1 MFKLYVLATVA
12 NDVRSGRLSW
22 DQEVALTNNL
32 RSLPS
37 GLTQIEPA
45 GTRFT
50 VSELAQLMIS
60 GSDNTAA
67 DRLAA
72 LVGRSSLE
80 AQVATTSAHASL
92 DQPFL
97 RTRELFVLKYANYP
111 YYARTDLALPDAK
124 RTAYLSNVIDRVPLS
139 DLDLAAAATGAPRSV
154 GSLEWFASPADIC
167 AVYSQLYSDA
177 SSSLLAPVSTALS
190 YNDGGIGLTR
200 SAWPLVWFK
209 GGSEQGV
216 LTLGYL
222 ARRADGTVAVVV
234 LQLSD
239 PSKPIASDVT
249 LKALVDVSAALKLV
263 PSSTSAS

>member
-1 MFKLYVLATVA
+1 M
-12 NDVRSGRLSW
+12 
-22 DQEVALTNNL
+22 
-32 RSLPS
+32 
-37 GLTQIEPA
+37 
-45 GTRFT
+45 
-50 VSELAQLMIS
+50 
-60 GSDNTAA
+60 
-67 DRLAA
+67 
-72 LVGRSSLE
+72 
-80 AQVATTSAHASL
+80 
-92 DQPFL
+92 
-97 RTRELFVLKYANYP
+97 
-111 YYARTDLALPDAK
+111 
-124 RTAYLSNVIDRVPLS
+124 
-139 DLDLAAAATGAPRSV
+139 
-154 GSLEWFASPADIC
+154 EWFASPADIC

-249 LKALVDVSAALKLV
+249 LKALVDVSAAFKLV